1 MNFSFFSSRI
11 ARQTCIVSLSLLTFG
26 VTNVCGDSP
35 APPELEPNPVLDR
48 LQDALH
54 ILETYHLP
62 FSPEEACRNVVQAL
76 IRSSDPN
83 ARIISNEE
91 ALRMEKATKG
101 LIFDA
106 CLNLRMSNGMA
117 RISNVIQNGAA
128 DLAGAKVGDWL
139 QTIGDQVISNTDI
152 IQVTDMLRDQEVS
165 TVPITVKRKD
175 DDQPIELELTLQER
189 QLEAVSEM
197 RELPADLCYVRV
209 NGMYPGCGETVAG
222 KLREW
227 ANEGKF
233 GIVLDLRRASGE
245 DLDSVAT
252 IANLVAE
259 PNTLLFS
266 LHGSANEDV
275 KAVQSETDK
284 ALGMPILVLVDERT
298 SLASEVLVATLSG
311 SGKGAIVV
319 GNSTAG
325 DPKIR
330 ERVRLAGEEWAYI
343 ATKQL
348 VTADGMTYR
357 GKKGV
362 QPDVTVNIA
371 NKNYHEYVPN
381 RPLLTDPRE
390 TTEEEREATR
400 LKEAI
405 RGDTALIRAVDVL
418 LGLKALNIRGYGYAQ
433 SIGR

>member
-1 MNFSFFSSRI
+1 MNFSTFSSQI
-11 ARQTCIVSLSLLTFG
+11 ARQTCVASLGLLTLG
-26 VTNVCGDSP
+26 VANVCGDSTA
-35 APPELEPNPVLDR
+35 APKLEPHPVLER
-48 LQDALH
+48 LQNALH
-54 ILETYHLP
+54 ILETYQLP
-62 FSPEEACRNVVQAL
+62 FSSEEACKNVVQAL

-83 ARIISNEE
+83 AKIISNEV
-91 ALRMEKATKG
+91 ALLMEKAARG
-101 LIFDA
+101 LYFDA
-106 CLNLRMSNGMA
+106 GMNLQMSNGMA
-117 RISNVIQNGAA
+117 RVSHVFQDGAA
-128 DLAGAKVGDWL
+128 DVAGVEIGDWL
-139 QTIGDQVISNTDI
+139 QTIGDQEISSTGI
-152 IQVTDMLRDQEVS
+152 VPVTDMLRNQDVS
-165 TVPITVKRKD
+165 TVLITVKRKD
-175 DDQPIELELTLQER
+175 NDQPIELELTLQER

-209 NGMYPGCGETVAG
+209 NGMYPGCGETVAS

-227 ANEGKF
+227 ADEGKF
-233 GIVLDLRRASGE
+233 GIVLDLRRAAGS
-245 DLDSVAT
+245 DLDSVAA

-266 LHGSANEDV
+266 LHGIANEDV
-275 KAVQSETDK
+275 NAVQSETGQ

-319 GNSTAG
+319 GNQTAG

-330 ERVRLAGEEWAYI
+330 ERVRLAGGEWAYV

-348 VTADGMTYR
+348 VTANGITYR
-357 GKKGV
+357 GKEGV
-362 QPDVTVNIA
+362 QPDVTVNVA
-371 NKNYHEYVPN
+371 NRSYREYVPD

-390 TTEEEREATR
+390 TTEEEREAKR
-400 LKEAI
+400 LKDAI
-405 RGDTALIRAVDVL
+405 RGDTTLIRAVDVL